1 MTAKPFFQGVPE
13 PPFSFAGDPRPD
25 PPLSFVAD
33 PVVPGAC
40 QGATGKHRK
49 NLEACQGLLAY

>member
-1 MTAKPFFQGVPE
+1 MAFVGRCAELAELAEVRGRVNDGEAVFSRRPE

-33 PVVPGAC
+33 PVVPGA
-40 QGATGKHRK
+40 
-49 NLEACQGLLAY
+49 